1 MGARKCSLDLNALM
15 FANQKQ
21 NDARD
26 CCLVYLGPALVQR
39 SCHQYR
45 GMYHPYP
52 NKQDQAYDI
61 SMLCT
66 NMGHKL
72 NILTVLWAPL
82 KENLQVTKRKLKDRN
97 PSMIALTLNRI
108 S

>member
-1 MGARKCSLDLNALM
+1 
-15 FANQKQ
+15 
-21 NDARD
+21 
-26 CCLVYLGPALVQR
+26 
-39 SCHQYR
+39 
-45 GMYHPYP
+45 
-52 NKQDQAYDI
+52 
-61 SMLCT
+61 MLCT